1 MVEILGLPQ
10 VDRTGEGR
18 KEEETLIEPQ
28 IEKHFQN
35 KQQWPTT
42 EICKPSSTF
51 TRSPCKSTQ
60 KRQRPNT
67 NVKRVQNQLKC
78 SSCKQ
83 WWEEKPNLL
92 EGHFLKQY
100 LIPRQAYWKCGFRV
114 WLPPNSPP
122 AYIASSPI
130 QWLHWHFWLPITH
143 RPACDTRNVS
153 VIAGDLI
160 PYNWV
165 IDVRDLSNCKITD
178 HIKLLITNM
187 VRPVYIILH
196 WSCKCFTNNP

>member
-78 SSCKQ
+78 SSCNGGGKAKFARGATF
-83 WWEEKPNLL
+83 WSNIWFHAKHIESADL
-92 EGHFLKQY
+92 EFDS
-100 LIPRQAYWKCGFRV
+100 
-114 WLPPNSPP
+114 PPNSPP

-165 IDVRDLSNCKITD
+165 SDHRDLINC
-178 HIKLLITNM
+178 
-187 VRPVYIILH
+187 Y
-196 WSCKCFTNNP
+196 

>member
-1 MVEILGLPQ
+1 MCMPRWFLRLVYAKVAQMVEILGLPQ

-78 SSCKQ
+78 SSCNKRGK
-83 WWEEKPNLL
+83 KPNLL
-92 EGHFLKQY
+92 EEGPLSEAIFDSTPSILK
-100 LIPRQAYWKCGFRV
+100 
-114 WLPPNSPP
+114 
-122 AYIASSPI
+122 
-130 QWLHWHFWLPITH
+130 
-143 RPACDTRNVS
+143 
-153 VIAGDLI
+153 
-160 PYNWV
+160 
-165 IDVRDLSNCKITD
+165 VRI
-178 HIKLLITNM
+178 
-187 VRPVYIILH
+187 
-196 WSCKCFTNNP
+196 

>member
-1 MVEILGLPQ
+1 MPRWLLRLVYAKACVRQDLCMPRWLLRLSYAKVAQMVEILGLPQ

-92 EGHFLKQY
+92 EGPLSEAIFDSTPSILK
-100 LIPRQAYWKCGFRV
+100 
-114 WLPPNSPP
+114 
-122 AYIASSPI
+122 
-130 QWLHWHFWLPITH
+130 
-143 RPACDTRNVS
+143 
-153 VIAGDLI
+153 
-160 PYNWV
+160 
-165 IDVRDLSNCKITD
+165 VRI
-178 HIKLLITNM
+178 
-187 VRPVYIILH
+187 
-196 WSCKCFTNNP
+196 

>member
-1 MVEILGLPQ
+1 MCMPRWFLRLVYAKVAQMVEILGLPQ

-92 EGHFLKQY
+92 EGPLSEAIFDSTPSILK
-100 LIPRQAYWKCGFRV
+100 
-114 WLPPNSPP
+114 
-122 AYIASSPI
+122 
-130 QWLHWHFWLPITH
+130 
-143 RPACDTRNVS
+143 
-153 VIAGDLI
+153 
-160 PYNWV
+160 
-165 IDVRDLSNCKITD
+165 VRI
-178 HIKLLITNM
+178 
-187 VRPVYIILH
+187 
-196 WSCKCFTNNP
+196 

>member
-1 MVEILGLPQ
+1 MQRWFLKLVYAKVDFKTCVYMPRWLLRLVYAKVAQMVEILGLPQ

-92 EGHFLKQY
+92 EGPLSEAIFDSNPSILK
-100 LIPRQAYWKCGFRV
+100 
-114 WLPPNSPP
+114 
-122 AYIASSPI
+122 
-130 QWLHWHFWLPITH
+130 
-143 RPACDTRNVS
+143 
-153 VIAGDLI
+153 
-160 PYNWV
+160 
-165 IDVRDLSNCKITD
+165 VRI
-178 HIKLLITNM
+178 
-187 VRPVYIILH
+187 
-196 WSCKCFTNNP
+196 

>member
-1 MVEILGLPQ
+1 MPRWLLRLVYARTCVRQDLCMPGLVYAKVAFKTCVSQGLCMPRLVYAKVAQMVEILGLPQ

-78 SSCKQ
+78 SSCNKRGKSQ
-83 WWEEKPNLL
+83 
-92 EGHFLKQY
+92 
-100 LIPRQAYWKCGFRV
+100 IC
-114 WLPPNSPP
+114 
-122 AYIASSPI
+122 
-130 QWLHWHFWLPITH
+130 
-143 RPACDTRNVS
+143 
-153 VIAGDLI
+153 
-160 PYNWV
+160 
-165 IDVRDLSNCKITD
+165 
-178 HIKLLITNM
+178 
-187 VRPVYIILH
+187 
-196 WSCKCFTNNP
+196 

>member
-1 MVEILGLPQ
+1 MQRWFLKLVYAKVDFKTCVYMPRWLLRLVYAKVAQMVEILGLPQ
-10 VDRTGEGR
+10 VDCTGEGR

-78 SSCKQ
+78 SSCNKRG
-83 WWEEKPNLL
+83 KAKFARG
-92 EGHFLKQY
+92 GHFLKQY
-100 LIPRQAYWKCGFRV
+100 LIPRQAY
-114 WLPPNSPP
+114 
-122 AYIASSPI
+122 
-130 QWLHWHFWLPITH
+130 
-143 RPACDTRNVS
+143 
-153 VIAGDLI
+153 
-160 PYNWV
+160 
-165 IDVRDLSNCKITD
+165 
-178 HIKLLITNM
+178 
-187 VRPVYIILH
+187 
-196 WSCKCFTNNP
+196 